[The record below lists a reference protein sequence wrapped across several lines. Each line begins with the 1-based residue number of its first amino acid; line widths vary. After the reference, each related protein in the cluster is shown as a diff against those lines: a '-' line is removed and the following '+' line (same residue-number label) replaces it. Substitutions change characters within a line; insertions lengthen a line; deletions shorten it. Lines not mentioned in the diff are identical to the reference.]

1 MTNGMP
7 QANNFM
13 RLSEKIRW
21 NPSSKIDSKFQ
32 LRFEVVRDINFR
44 VTSRPPAP
52 GVAGF
57 TPPTLA
63 GLEGTFVDVVV
74 YLQTQEVMPRTL
86 QP

>member
-1 MTNGMP
+1 
-7 QANNFM
+7 M

-32 LRFEVVRDINFR
+32 LRFEVVRDISFR
-44 VTSRPPAP
+44 VISRQASP

-57 TPPTLA
+57 TPPTNS
-63 GLEGTFVDVVV
+63 GDEGTFVDVVV
-74 YLQTQEVMPRTL
+74 YLQTQELLPRTL